1 LISDAGIERAIV
13 SHPSAHRSEF
23 EATKVIVDKK
33 VFKET
38 FALGRIKKIQ
48 CFQKPKGALKLA
60 TQALELIRDGRC
72 NNICVLEE

>member
-1 LISDAGIERAIV
+1 VIIDDTLREGLQSPNVAFKFEEKIHLAKLISDAGIERAIV

-38 FALGRIKKIQ
+38 FALGRIKKKI
-48 CFQKPKGALKLA
+48 
-60 TQALELIRDGRC
+60 
-72 NNICVLEE
+72 